1 VREAVRARLGD
12 EVADRLPPGFQR
24 LGSVLLLRLP
34 EGLRPHYPEIGEAW
48 RTELGVRTV
57 FVRSGPIA
65 GEFRRPS
72 VERIAGDGGET
83 QFAENGIRYRLDA
96 ERLMFAEGN
105 QGERR
110 RFGALVRPGE
120 TFVDLFAGIGYFTLP
135 GLVHGRAARALAVEK
150 NPLAFRY
157 LSENLEINGV
167 ADRATAL
174 LGDNRDAPVPLGEAD
189 RVVLG
194 YLPSSLP
201 WLDRALDLLSPRG
214 GWLHVHLVVDAS
226 AGVAG
231 AETRVREAIA
241 RSVGAVDRLEGREV
255 KPYGPGRQH
264 IVVDV
269 RVTPRL
275 R

>member
-1 VREAVRARLGD
+1 MRATLRARLGD
-12 EVADRLPPGFQR
+12 AVADRLPTGFQR

-34 EGLRPHYPEIGEAW
+34 EEMRRDYPAIGKAW
-48 RTELGVRTV
+48 QEELGVRSV
-57 FVRSGPIA
+57 FVRTGPVS

-72 VERIAGDGGET
+72 VEPIAGDGGET
-83 QFAENGIRYRLDA
+83 EFSENGIRFRLDA
-96 ERLMFAEGN
+96 TRLMFAEGN

-135 GLVHGRAARALAVEK
+135 GLVHGRAARAFAVEK
-150 NPLAFRY
+150 NPLSFRY
-157 LSENLEINGV
+157 LEENLSLNRV

-174 LGDNRDAPVPLGEAD
+174 LGDNRDAPLPLGEAD

-201 WLDRALDLLSPRG
+201 WIGRAVELLSPDG
-214 GWLHVHLVVDAS
+214 GWLHVHLLADTRV
-226 AGVAG
+226 GIAG
-231 AETRVREAIA
+231 AEARVREALG
-241 RSVGAVDRLEGREV
+241 GAGGTVDRLVGREV
-255 KPYGPGRQH
+255 KPYGPGRAH
-264 IVVDV
+264 AVVDAFV
-269 RVTPRL
+269 IPRG